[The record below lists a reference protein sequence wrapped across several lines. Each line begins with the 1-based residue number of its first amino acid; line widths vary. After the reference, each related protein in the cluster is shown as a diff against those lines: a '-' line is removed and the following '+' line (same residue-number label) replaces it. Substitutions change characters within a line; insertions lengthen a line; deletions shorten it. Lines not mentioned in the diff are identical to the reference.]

1 MRSRSLASPL
11 FLQQSH
17 GWQVESLSK
26 ADEIT
31 LFSWLGQDVDCPVCT
46 RLVSII
52 IIIII
57 IIIIAII
64 IMIIIIFSH
73 L

>member
-1 MRSRSLASPL
+1 MA
-11 FLQQSH
+11 
-17 GWQVESLSK
+17 GGVASK

-31 LFSWLGQDVDCPVCT
+31 LFSWLGQDVDFPVCT
-46 RLVSII
+46 RLASII

>member
-1 MRSRSLASPL
+1 MA
-11 FLQQSH
+11 
-17 GWQVESLSK
+17 GGVASK

-31 LFSWLGQDVDCPVCT
+31 LFSWLGQDVDFPVCT

>member
-1 MRSRSLASPL
+1 MA
-11 FLQQSH
+11 
-17 GWQVESLSK
+17 GGVASK

-31 LFSWLGQDVDCPVCT
+31 LFSWLGQDVDFPVCT

-64 IMIIIIFSH
+64 IMIIIIMIIIIFSH

>member
-1 MRSRSLASPL
+1 MA
-11 FLQQSH
+11 
-17 GWQVESLSK
+17 GGVASK

-31 LFSWLGQDVDCPVCT
+31 LFSWLGQDVDFPVCT

-57 IIIIAII
+57 AII
-64 IMIIIIFSH
+64 IMMIIIFSH

>member
-1 MRSRSLASPL
+1 M
-11 FLQQSH
+11 
-17 GWQVESLSK
+17 ESLSK

-31 LFSWLGQDVDCPVCT
+31 LFSWLGQDVDCPVCA
-46 RLVSII
+46 RLVSI

-64 IMIIIIFSH
+64 IMIIIIFSN

>member
-1 MRSRSLASPL
+1 MA
-11 FLQQSH
+11 
-17 GWQVESLSK
+17 GGVASK

-31 LFSWLGQDVDCPVCT
+31 LFSWLGQDFDFPVCT

-57 IIIIAII
+57 IIIIAITIMIII

>member
-1 MRSRSLASPL
+1 MA
-11 FLQQSH
+11 
-17 GWQVESLSK
+17 GGVASK

-31 LFSWLGQDVDCPVCT
+31 LFSWLGQDVDFPVCT
-46 RLVSII
+46 RLVSI

-64 IMIIIIFSH
+64 IMIIIIMIIIIFSH